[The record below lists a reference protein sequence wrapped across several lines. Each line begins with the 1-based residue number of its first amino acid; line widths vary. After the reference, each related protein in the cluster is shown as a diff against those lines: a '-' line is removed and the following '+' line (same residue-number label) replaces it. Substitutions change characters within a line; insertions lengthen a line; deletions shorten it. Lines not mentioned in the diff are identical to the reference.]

1 MDCRLSKG
9 DRALTPAVPFGLPRR
24 FRGDSPAVASRGGWD
39 RADLLH
45 RRVVHGFEEHRRLSA
60 DRRISQR
67 SRQCRCNSERF
78 SVRSQAATRS
88 APDCLPRAS
97 SPQSS
102 TEGAVHSSESEPGDA
117 APARRLPRAGSRV
130 SPPKPTP
137 APPPPPHPGG
147 PLRGGTPTGTSPQH
161 LSAKALLCGPFPRRS
176 RLSRPRVAAVGIR
189 RARRRR
195 RHPPSRREPA
205 ACSAGCVRA
214 GRTMRGRMPEARR
227 P

>member
-24 FRGDSPAVASRGGWD
+24 FRGDSPGVASRGGWD

-45 RRVVHGFEEHRRLSA
+45 WRVVHGFEEHRRLSA

-137 APPPPPHPGG
+137 APPAAAPRRPAEGRYPDRNLPSAPQRESTPMRPVPTTLAAQPASG
-147 PLRGGTPTGTSPQH
+147 RGCWYTSGTSSP
-161 LSAKALLCGPFPRRS
+161 SASTFSA
-176 RLSRPRVAAVGIR
+176 
-189 RARRRR
+189 RA
-195 RHPPSRREPA
+195 S
-205 ACSAGCVRA
+205 CL
-214 GRTMRGRMPEARR
+214 
-227 P
+227 